1 MSSKT
6 SQVSFGILFLG
17 VLLLFSGAPL
27 RAQNAAPGA
36 EVIRAA
42 HQDVSRPLREIEP
55 AIPSGLLRE
64 VPLRHPHALKPISS
78 QPDPVLQTV
87 AIPALAAV
95 SAGSNLDG
103 VG

>member
-6 SQVSFGILFLG
+6 LGVFIGILFLA

-27 RAQNAAPGA
+27 RAQNTESGP

-64 VPLRHPHALKPISS
+64 VPLRHPHPR
-78 QPDPVLQTV
+78 
-87 AIPALAAV
+87 
-95 SAGSNLDG
+95 
-103 VG
+103 